1 MKFHYDENGQ
11 AGTGQFWQMESALV
25 LFLIPKRSFQQW
37 RWIFI
42 SWSLSNLEKKHGRLY
57 LEHMKNDLNL
67 ITMTTNLVISF
78 ACNGR
83 HREMCVGG
91 GKREGPGRGE
101 KCFSA
106 LFWPF
111 FFLLLTS
118 CNWPLCYSHYNNT
131 YIFNSL
137 SPAVGYN
144 EKETTI
150 DNLNTFTP
158 TQPLLRFTG

>member
-25 LFLIPKRSFQQW
+25 LFLIPRRSFQQW

-91 GKREGPGRGE
+91 GKREGNWEEGKSVFLPSSDLSSF
-101 KCFSA
+101 CFW
-106 LFWPF
+106 L
-111 FFLLLTS
+111 
-118 CNWPLCYSHYNNT
+118 
-131 YIFNSL
+131 
-137 SPAVGYN
+137 PAIDRCVTHIT
-144 EKETTI
+144 TTI
-150 DNLNTFTP
+150 IFLILYRQQSFTMKKK
-158 TQPLLRFTG
+158 QPLIT